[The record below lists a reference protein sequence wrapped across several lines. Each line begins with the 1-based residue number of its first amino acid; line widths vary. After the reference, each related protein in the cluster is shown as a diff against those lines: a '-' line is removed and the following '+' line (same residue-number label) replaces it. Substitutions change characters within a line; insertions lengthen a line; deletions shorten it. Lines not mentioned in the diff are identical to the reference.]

1 MASTGKRIK
10 PEQQAA
16 AMASYAMS
24 GDYSEAARQA
34 GVNRATVKAIVND
47 PDNKQA
53 LADLKKDASA
63 AMQDYMRRCLP
74 NVQRLSDKMLD
85 LAEERMGD
93 CSAYQLIGM
102 RNLLIQEQMQ
112 QIGGNTAVQVNV
124 VFGSN
129 TGDMDAFK

>member
-1 MASTGKRIK
+1 
-10 PEQQAA
+10 
-16 AMASYAMS
+16 
-24 GDYSEAARQA
+24 
-34 GVNRATVKAIVND
+34 
-47 PDNKQA
+47 
-53 LADLKKDASA
+53 
-63 AMQDYMRRCLP
+63 MQDYLRRCLP

-129 TGDMDAFK
+129 AGDMDAFK